1 MKVWLNSE
9 IVDSTDASLDVDGW
23 PQGSG
28 IFETLRTENSEV
40 FELSR
45 HMRRAID
52 SAERLGIKLPTENL
66 IREAIASVLVSE
78 PNVVGRLRLL
88 FSAKDFLV
96 VHQSY
101 EDLRNPQKV
110 CVQTESAKTQEFVMK
125 SYPYT
130 NRLEL
135 LASVKQNGFDEVIC
149 INDKNDVTEGAVS
162 NFAFLLDGNW
172 VTPPLSAGVLPGVI
186 RAIAIE
192 RCGVKVR
199 SISVDEVANIEGA
212 LVLSSL
218 KIALPVV
225 FIDDRQL
232 HIKGEAKTLE
242 ALIRAK
248 TQKHSVG

>member
-1 MKVWLNSE
+1 
-9 IVDSTDASLDVDGW
+9 
-23 PQGSG
+23 
-28 IFETLRTENSEV
+28 
-40 FELSR
+40 
-45 HMRRAID
+45 
-52 SAERLGIKLPTENL
+52 
-66 IREAIASVLVSE
+66 
-78 PNVVGRLRLL
+78 VVGRLRLL

-110 CVQTESAKTQEFVMK
+110 CVQSESAKMQEFVMK

-135 LASVKQNGFDEVIC
+135 LASVKKNGFDEVIC

>member
-1 MKVWLNSE
+1 MKVWLNTE
-9 IVDSTDASLDVDGW
+9 IVDSHDASLGTDGW
-23 PQGSG
+23 PKGSG

-45 HMRRAID
+45 HMRRALNA
-52 SAERLGIKLPTENL
+52 AERLGMKLPNEDL
-66 IREAIASVLVSE
+66 IREAISKILVSE
-78 PNVVGRLRLL
+78 PQGVGRLRLL
-88 FSAKDFLV
+88 FSEQDFLV

-135 LASVKQNGFDEVIC
+135 LANAKKNGFDELIC
-149 INDKNDVTEGAVS
+149 INNKNDVTEGAVS

-172 VTPPLSAGVLPGVI
+172 VTPPLSAGVLPGVV

-199 SISVDEVANIEGA
+199 SISLNEVANIEGA

-225 FIDDRQL
+225 SIDDRQL
-232 HIKGEAKTLE
+232 LIKGEAKTLE